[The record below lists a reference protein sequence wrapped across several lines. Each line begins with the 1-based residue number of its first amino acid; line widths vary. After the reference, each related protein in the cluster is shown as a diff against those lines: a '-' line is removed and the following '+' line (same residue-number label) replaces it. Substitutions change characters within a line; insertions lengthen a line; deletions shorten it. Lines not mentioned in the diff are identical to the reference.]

1 MMSVN
6 IGVSEFIIPAI
17 ELLILV
23 CAVANKKAGI
33 KMPIMPDRN
42 GFQYWVAGSAFKFRK
57 ANGNSTIDA
66 AVTRRAPTSSGA
78 NTSKPFFM
86 RMNDVPQ
93 MIDKMIRRKIA
104 VKRELS
110 GIEIRKVTSH

>member
-1 MMSVN
+1 
-6 IGVSEFIIPAI
+6 
-17 ELLILV
+17 
-23 CAVANKKAGI
+23 
-33 KMPIMPDRN
+33 
-42 GFQYWVAGSAFKFRK
+42 
-57 ANGNSTIDA
+57 
-66 AVTRRAPTSSGA
+66 
-78 NTSKPFFM
+78 M